1 MSLHL
6 LTDVL
11 MEDGVGRPY
20 FNGNKRKL
28 WCNESMASIRA
39 RAGRLKKSETTDTPA
54 AAKSQVYLRALATN
68 PANRVTNGGKPRRR
82 EHDRKN

>member
-1 MSLHL
+1 
-6 LTDVL
+6 

-68 PANRVTNGGKPRRR
+68 PANRVTNDGKPQRR